1 MSRVFRWAIGVS
13 LCAAITLSGGIAGA
27 VTIKDVKSG
36 EDVLAYMQRVNKGF
50 DQELY
55 KQLVGAANPF
65 KEADEG
71 TGVAAADEKSRE
83 NARKLLA
90 NTKIRVLQEKPL
102 FVDGLQELI
111 WKTTDA
117 AQYDKVKDWTL
128 GDLKTFLL
136 TKPEADIKAIMYGL
150 NSDVIGSVV
159 KLMSNS
165 ELIQVGAKIFNALP
179 GSKLGAKGY
188 LGARI
193 QPNSPTDDPAD
204 IQWQTFNG
212 WSFAVGDQVV
222 GTNPVDSTEESV
234 LRVQLALKELIT
246 AFKLEEIVP
255 WCVLSHIDVQAAVEE
270 KNPGSTAIWF
280 QSLAGT
286 ESANQTFDLTIQKM
300 LDHAKAR
307 TGQYGLYFETGQGAD
322 YTNGHGHGF
331 DIVVHES
338 RKYGFARALSQ
349 EVAKA
354 QKNGKG
360 PWVHLNDVAGFIGPE
375 VFKTRE
381 QLVRVCLEDIVMGK
395 LHGLNLGLDICS
407 TLHMPVTLDDLEWCQ
422 DQIAP
427 ANPAYLMALPTR
439 NDPMLSYLTTQYQ
452 DHVRLREKFGFKVND
467 AMWDFFKRIKVI
479 DANGKPT
486 EHFGD
491 PVWVYYQFRLAKG
504 DTRSQ
509 QEIMAE
515 GKKMAAEVQA
525 RGVPLAIGY
534 GKNIWDLN
542 PELNKAI
549 HAGYEDAKVAL
560 WTEMTPD
567 FIRTIPN
574 AVSIKTEA
582 TDRENYIA
590 SPPNGETLSKE
601 AIATLG
607 KRKQAWGSNVPDV
620 QIVISDGLN
629 AKAIMNQGHLLPY
642 LTELRSR
649 LTAAGYTVNEQN
661 IVVTGGRVR
670 AGYQAGATLFGD
682 GDTDKAKIIVHVI
695 GERPGSGQNA
705 FSAYITKTGRGTWGK
720 EGGVD
725 HDITKVVS
733 GISVTGLEP
742 KKGAETTVKLIES
755 M

>member
-1 MSRVFRWAIGVS
+1 MSRVFRWAVGVS
-13 LCAAITLSGGIAGA
+13 LCAAITFLGGVAGA

-55 KQLVGAANPF
+55 KKLVGAANPF

-111 WKTTDA
+111 WKTTDK

-128 GDLKTFLL
+128 GDLKKFLL

-193 QPNSPTDDPAD
+193 QPNSPTDDPQD
-204 IQWQTFNG
+204 IQWQVFNG
-212 WSFAVGDQVV
+212 WSFAVGDQLL
-222 GTNPVDSTEESV
+222 GTNPVDSTEENI
-234 LRVQLALKELIT
+234 LNVQLALKELIT
-246 AFKLEEIVP
+246 TFKLEDVLP
-255 WCVLSHIDVQAAVEE
+255 WSVLAHIDVQAAVEE
-270 KNPGSTAIWF
+270 KHPGSTALWF

-300 LDHAKAR
+300 LDHAKAK
-307 TGQYGLYFETGQGAD
+307 TGKYGLYFETGQGAD

-467 AMWDFFKRIKVI
+467 AMWDFFKKIKVI

-509 QEIMAE
+509 KEIMDE
-515 GKKMAAEVQA
+515 GKQMAAAVQA
-525 RGVPLAIGY
+525 RGVPLAIGH

-567 FIRTIPN
+567 FVRTIPN
-574 AVSIKTEA
+574 AVSIKTLA

-601 AIATLG
+601 AIATLD
-607 KRKQAWGSNVPDV
+607 KMKKSWGSNAPDV

-629 AKAIMNQGHLLPY
+629 AKAIMNEGHLLPY

-649 LTAAGYTVNEQN
+649 LKAAGYTVNEQN

-670 AGYQAGATLFGD
+670 AGYQAGAALFGD
-682 GDTDKAKIIVHVI
+682 GDSDKAKVIVHVI

-733 GISVTGLEP
+733 GISVTGLDP
-742 KKGAETTVKLIES
+742 KKGAETTVRLIES

>member
-1 MSRVFRWAIGVS
+1 
-13 LCAAITLSGGIAGA
+13 
-27 VTIKDVKSG
+27 
-36 EDVLAYMQRVNKGF
+36 
-50 DQELY
+50 
-55 KQLVGAANPF
+55 
-65 KEADEG
+65 
-71 TGVAAADEKSRE
+71 
-83 NARKLLA
+83 
-90 NTKIRVLQEKPL
+90 
-102 FVDGLQELI
+102 
-111 WKTTDA
+111 
-117 AQYDKVKDWTL
+117 
-128 GDLKTFLL
+128 
-136 TKPEADIKAIMYGL
+136 
-150 NSDVIGSVV
+150 
-159 KLMSNS
+159 
-165 ELIQVGAKIFNALP
+165 
-179 GSKLGAKGY
+179 
-188 LGARI
+188 
-193 QPNSPTDDPAD
+193 
-204 IQWQTFNG
+204 
-212 WSFAVGDQVV
+212 
-222 GTNPVDSTEESV
+222 
-234 LRVQLALKELIT
+234 
-246 AFKLEEIVP
+246 
-255 WCVLSHIDVQAAVEE
+255 
-270 KNPGSTAIWF
+270 
-280 QSLAGT
+280 
-286 ESANQTFDLTIQKM
+286 
-300 LDHAKAR
+300 
-307 TGQYGLYFETGQGAD
+307 
-322 YTNGHGHGF
+322 
-331 DIVVHES
+331 
-338 RKYGFARALSQ
+338 
-349 EVAKA
+349 
-354 QKNGKG
+354 
-360 PWVHLNDVAGFIGPE
+360 
-375 VFKTRE
+375 
-381 QLVRVCLEDIVMGK
+381 
-395 LHGLNLGLDICS
+395 
-407 TLHMPVTLDDLEWCQ
+407 
-422 DQIAP
+422 
-427 ANPAYLMALPTR
+427 
-439 NDPMLSYLTTQYQ
+439 MLSYLTTQYQ

-467 AMWDFFKRIKVI
+467 AMWDFFKKIKVI

-504 DTRSQ
+504 DARPQ

-601 AIATLG
+601 AVATLA
-607 KRKQAWGSNVPDV
+607 KMKQAWGSNVPDV